1 MTNLRIILCDQL
13 THDISSLSDI
23 NKDEDIVLMVELHSE
38 FTYVKHH
45 KKKIAFLLSA
55 MRHFSAE
62 LSNANVNVCYI
73 KLEDQNN
80 KNLLKDHV
88 KEIIEKHSV
97 KRVIIT
103 HPSEYRILQ
112 EIKQWKSIFSIPVQI
127 REDNRFLCTPGEFSK
142 WASDKKQLRM
152 EFFYREIR
160 KKHDILMNGN
170 KPEGGKWNFDNEN
183 QKSPAKYLN
192 IPEKYEATPDKIT
205 IEVMQLVNKHFGDHF
220 GDLGPFFFAVTRD
233 DAKVALSHFIE
244 RRLKKFGDYQDAMIE
259 NEPWM
264 FHSHLSFYLNCG
276 LLTAMECIRA
286 AEHAYHSKSLPINA
300 VEGFIRQI
308 IGWREY
314 VRGIYW
320 HKMPDY
326 KNENFFGADRKLP
339 DFFWHANS
347 KMNCI
352 NQCVKETK
360 RHAYAHHIQRLMVLG
375 NFALLAGINPN
386 QVNEWYL
393 IVYADAYEWVEL
405 PNVTGMVLFADG
417 GYLASKPYAAS
428 GAYIN
433 KMSNYC
439 NNCSFNV
446 NSKNGQEACP
456 FNYLYWNFIVQ
467 NREKLEKN
475 PRISMIYRVYDK
487 MSEKKRRD
495 IESDSQNFLGL
506 IKYDN

>member
-62 LSNANVNVCYI
+62 LSNANVNVCYV

-142 WASDKKQLRM
+142 WAGDKKQLRM

-183 QKSPAKYLN
+183 QKSPAKNLN
-192 IPEKYEATPDKIT
+192 IPEKYEATPDKG
-205 IEVMQLVNKHFGDHF
+205 Q
-220 GDLGPFFFAVTRD
+220 
-233 DAKVALSHFIE
+233 
-244 RRLKKFGDYQDAMIE
+244 
-259 NEPWM
+259 
-264 FHSHLSFYLNCG
+264 
-276 LLTAMECIRA
+276 
-286 AEHAYHSKSLPINA
+286 
-300 VEGFIRQI
+300 
-308 IGWREY
+308 
-314 VRGIYW
+314 
-320 HKMPDY
+320 
-326 KNENFFGADRKLP
+326 
-339 DFFWHANS
+339 
-347 KMNCI
+347 
-352 NQCVKETK
+352 
-360 RHAYAHHIQRLMVLG
+360 VL
-375 NFALLAGINPN
+375 
-386 QVNEWYL
+386 
-393 IVYADAYEWVEL
+393 
-405 PNVTGMVLFADG
+405 
-417 GYLASKPYAAS
+417 
-428 GAYIN
+428 
-433 KMSNYC
+433 
-439 NNCSFNV
+439 
-446 NSKNGQEACP
+446 
-456 FNYLYWNFIVQ
+456 
-467 NREKLEKN
+467 R
-475 PRISMIYRVYDK
+475 
-487 MSEKKRRD
+487 
-495 IESDSQNFLGL
+495 
-506 IKYDN
+506 

>member
-62 LSNANVNVCYI
+62 LSNANVNVCYV

-88 KEIIEKHSV
+88 KEIIEKYSV

-142 WASDKKQLRM
+142 WAGDKKQLRM

-183 QKSPAKYLN
+183 QKSPVKYLN

-220 GDLGPFFFAVTRD
+220 GDLEPFFFAVTRD

-259 NEPWM
+259 NDPWM
-264 FHSHLSFYLNCG
+264 FHSHLSFYLYCG

-475 PRISMIYRVYDK
+475 PRISMMYRVYDK